1 MQVVEGWRVEGWKEE
16 GQKVEGHETLSY
28 HQDHFPVPST
38 RVKGQ
43 MINDTRINIMK
54 LTNLEVNPSFSSNSL
69 GKRAGKQPSSCT
81 PPW

>member
-1 MQVVEGWRVEGWKEE
+1 MERWKVERWKEE

-38 RVKGQ
+38 RVKDQ
-43 MINDTRINIMK
+43 TINAIRINIMK
-54 LTNLEVNPSFSSNSL
+54 LTNLQVNSSFSSNSL
-69 GKRAGKQPSSCT
+69 GKRAGKQPSSCI

>member
-1 MQVVEGWRVEGWKEE
+1 MQVVEGWRVERWKEE

-43 MINDTRINIMK
+43 TINDI
-54 LTNLEVNPSFSSNSL
+54 
-69 GKRAGKQPSSCT
+69 
-81 PPW
+81 